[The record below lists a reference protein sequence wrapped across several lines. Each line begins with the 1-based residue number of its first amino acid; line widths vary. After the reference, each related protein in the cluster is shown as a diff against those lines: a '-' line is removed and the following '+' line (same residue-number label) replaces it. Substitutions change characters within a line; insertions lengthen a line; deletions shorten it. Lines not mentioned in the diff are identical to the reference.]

1 MAAYAKLSRLFISI
15 NKERNFLKKK
25 RRLKIKFKKNCGPV
39 DCGML
44 GNKWGKGYLKI
55 NIIEIVGSYSRRI
68 LEN

>member
-44 GNKWGKGYLKI
+44 GNK
-55 NIIEIVGSYSRRI
+55 
-68 LEN
+68 